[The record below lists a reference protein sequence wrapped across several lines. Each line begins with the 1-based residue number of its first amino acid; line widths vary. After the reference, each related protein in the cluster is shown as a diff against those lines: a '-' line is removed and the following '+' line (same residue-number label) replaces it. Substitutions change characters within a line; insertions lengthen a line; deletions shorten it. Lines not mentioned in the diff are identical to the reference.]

1 MASSLLTSAP
11 DLMARGSRAS
21 FADPQGYG
29 LGEAAERRQRE
40 QAYLRSQLQRAG
52 LGAETQ
58 RSTRDVTRAYR
69 QGAEPQITGYAQRGL
84 GRSGIFNRAM
94 QDYIG
99 QYQRNI
105 GDIAQ
110 RQQLG
115 EAGIQLGEQ
124 ISSEDL
130 QDALDRLRLNTQ
142 SQIIAD
148 AAALR
153 DFAPMTGLFS

>member
-1 MASSLLTSAP
+1 MASSLLTSSP
-11 DLMARGSRAS
+11 DLLARGSRAS
-21 FADPQGYG
+21 FADPSSFG
-29 LGEAAERRQRE
+29 LGEAAERRRRE
-40 QAYLRSQLQRAG
+40 QAQLRAQLQRAG

-58 RSTRDVTRAYR
+58 RSTRDLTRAYQ

-84 GRSGIFNRAM
+84 GRSGLFNRAM

-99 QYQRNI
+99 QYQRGI

-110 RQQLG
+110 RQQL
-115 EAGIQLGEQ
+115 
-124 ISSEDL
+124 
-130 QDALDRLRLNTQ
+130 
-142 SQIIAD
+142 D

>member
-1 MASSLLTSAP
+1 MASSLLTSSP

-29 LGEAAERRQRE
+29 LGEAAERRRRE
-40 QAYLRSQLQRAG
+40 QAYLSSQLQRAG

-58 RSTRDVTRAYR
+58 RSTRDLTRAYQ

-99 QYQRNI
+99 QYQRGI

-124 ISSEDL
+124 ISSQDL

>member
-1 MASSLLTSAP
+1 MASSLLTSSP
-11 DLMARGSRAS
+11 DLLARGSRAS

-29 LGEAAERRQRE
+29 LGEAAERRRRE

-99 QYQRNI
+99 QYQRGV

>member
-1 MASSLLTSAP
+1 MASSLLTSSP

-29 LGEAAERRQRE
+29 LGEAAQRRQRE

-58 RSTRDVTRAYR
+58 RSTRDVTRAYK

-84 GRSGIFNRAM
+84 GRSGIFHRAM
-94 QDYIG
+94 QDYISR
-99 QYQRNI
+99 YQRNI

>member
-1 MASSLLTSAP
+1 MASSLLTSSP

-21 FADPQGYG
+21 FADQSGFG
-29 LGEAAERRQRE
+29 LGEAAERRRRE

-58 RSTRDVTRAYR
+58 RSTRDLTRAYK

-94 QDYIG
+94 QDYIS

-124 ISSEDL
+124 ISAEDL

-142 SQIIAD
+142 SQVIAD

>member
-1 MASSLLTSAP
+1 MASSLLTSSP

-29 LGEAAERRQRE
+29 LGEAAQRRQRE

-58 RSTRDVTRAYR
+58 RSTRDLTRAYQ

-94 QDYIG
+94 QDYISR
-99 QYQRNI
+99 YQRGV

-124 ISSEDL
+124 ISSQDL

>member
-1 MASSLLTSAP
+1 MASSLLTSTP

-29 LGEAAERRQRE
+29 LGEAAERRRRE

-58 RSTRDVTRAYR
+58 RSTRDLTRAYQ

-99 QYQRNI
+99 RYQRGV

-124 ISSEDL
+124 ISAEDL

>member
-1 MASSLLTSAP
+1 MASSLLTSTP

-29 LGEAAERRQRE
+29 LGEAAQRRQRE

-58 RSTRDVTRAYR
+58 RSTRDLTRAYQ

-94 QDYIG
+94 QDYISR
-99 QYQRNI
+99 YQRNI

>member
-1 MASSLLTSAP
+1 MASSLLTSTP

-21 FADPQGYG
+21 FADPSGYG
-29 LGEAAERRQRE
+29 LGEAAQRRQRE

-58 RSTRDVTRAYR
+58 RSTRDLTRAYQ

-84 GRSGIFNRAM
+84 GRSGIFNQAM
-94 QDYIG
+94 QDYLSA
-99 QYQRNI
+99 YQRGM
-105 GDIAQ
+105 GDVAQ

-124 ISSEDL
+124 ISAEDL
-130 QDALDRLRLNTQ
+130 QDALDRLRLQTQ

>member
-1 MASSLLTSAP
+1 MASSLLTSTP

-21 FADPQGYG
+21 FADPSSFG
-29 LGEAAERRQRE
+29 LGEAAERRRRE
-40 QAYLRSQLQRAG
+40 QAQLRAQLQRAG

-58 RSTRDVTRAYR
+58 RSTRDLTRAYQ

-84 GRSGIFNRAM
+84 GRSGLFNRAM

-99 QYQRNI
+99 QYQRGI

-115 EAGIQLGEQ
+115 EAGIQLGDQ
-124 ISSEDL
+124 ISAEDL
-130 QDALDRLRLNTQ
+130 QDALDRLRLQTQ

>member
-1 MASSLLTSAP
+1 MASSLLTSSP

-29 LGEAAERRQRE
+29 LGEAAERRRRE